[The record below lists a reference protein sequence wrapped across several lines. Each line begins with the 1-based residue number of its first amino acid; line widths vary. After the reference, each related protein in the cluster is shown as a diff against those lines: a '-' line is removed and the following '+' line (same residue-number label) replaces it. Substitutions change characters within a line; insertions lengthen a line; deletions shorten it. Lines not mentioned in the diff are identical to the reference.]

1 MEKKGKEIGEI
12 EIGRKELEIKKIDWN
27 IEENKIGK
35 DEEILKWIEKERVL
49 IGNIGIVGVEK
60 DMINEDEDLYK
71 IIKKGEWDIK
81 CEEGENGEKNVEIG
95 EIVVGNINL
104 YEISI

>member
-71 IIKKGEWDIK
+71 IIKK
-81 CEEGENGEKNVEIG
+81 ENEI
-95 EIVVGNINL
+95 
-104 YEISI
+104 